1 MYGLLQHI
9 SNTGW
14 EVILALSISNVFAQL
29 IKIVIFA
36 VQRKQ
41 FNINIMFATGGMPSS
56 HTSTVVSMATSVGLI
71 DGFDSTTFA
80 IAACIAFVV
89 MYDAAGVRRAAS
101 KQAKVLNQIIGE
113 LFSDH
118 PNLSSDK
125 LKEFL
130 GHTPIQVFA
139 GAGLGIVISLLVHW
153 WLTA

>member
-1 MYGLLQHI
+1 MNNLLQNF
-9 SNTGW
+9 SNNGW
-14 EVILALSISNVFAQL
+14 EVILALSISNVLAQF

-36 VQRKQ
+36 IQRKQ
-41 FNINIMFATGGMPSS
+41 FNINILFATGGMPSS

-71 DGFDSTTFA
+71 DGFSATTFA
-80 IAACIAFVV
+80 IAACVAFVV

-101 KQAKVLNQIIGE
+101 KQAKVLNQMINE

-139 GAGLGIVISLLVHW
+139 GAGLGILISVLLHIGIS
-153 WLTA
+153 